1 MSAWFAVCW
10 QNYYP
15 VVQTAYIEDDT
26 TRLVLLAERA
36 HGVSSQGNGQ
46 VEVTYKFLLLFLGE
60 HNFMA
65 AANTSKAWWL
75 ITVVTFTFPIQV
87 MLHRRLWN
95 NLQWDL
101 NNNLT
106 LNDSSVVRPVIW
118 LILGTKAVA
127 NTLYRASGL
136 ALEHRP
142 VVMFGA
148 LSGNH
153 SISYASF
160 SNWMACLCCF
170 DLCCWVCK
178 CRLQASCL
186 AKLVY
191 SELGGRFR
199 AC

>member
-1 MSAWFAVCW
+1 M
-10 QNYYP
+10 
-15 VVQTAYIEDDT
+15 
-26 TRLVLLAERA
+26 
-36 HGVSSQGNGQ
+36 
-46 VEVTYKFLLLFLGE
+46 
-60 HNFMA
+60 
-65 AANTSKAWWL
+65 
-75 ITVVTFTFPIQV
+75 TFTFTIQV

-118 LILGTKAVA
+118 LILGTKAVT
-127 NTLYRASGL
+127 NTLYQTSGL

-160 SNWMACLCCF
+160 SN
-170 DLCCWVCK
+170 
-178 CRLQASCL
+178 
-186 AKLVY
+186 
-191 SELGGRFR
+191 
-199 AC
+199 

>member
-1 MSAWFAVCW
+1 M
-10 QNYYP
+10 
-15 VVQTAYIEDDT
+15 VQTAYIEDDT
-26 TRLVLLAERA
+26 TRLMLLAERA

-46 VEVTYKFLLLFLGE
+46 VEVKFEFVFLFLGG

-65 AANTSKAWWL
+65 ADNVSKSSWL
-75 ITVVTFTFPIQV
+75 IPVVTFTFPIQV

-95 NLQWDL
+95 NLEWDL

-118 LILGTKAVA
+118 LILGSKAVT
-127 NTLYRASGL
+127 NTLYRSSGL

-153 SISYASF
+153 SVLCATF
-160 SNWMACLCCF
+160 SI
-170 DLCCWVCK
+170 
-178 CRLQASCL
+178 
-186 AKLVY
+186 
-191 SELGGRFR
+191 
-199 AC
+199 